1 MLFEIELGKGV
12 FSDWN
17 ELDFEAFGAMGV
29 NALADLP
36 KCFEHFFFVVFSQ
49 IISQNVSVLFVGCF
63 LHPDVHLAADRIQ
76 EGAYCFFQCLN

>member
-17 ELDFEAFGAMGV
+17 ELDFEALCAMGV

-36 KCFEHFFFVVFSQ
+36 ECFKHFFFVVFSK
-49 IISQNVSVLFVGCF
+49 IIPQNVSVLFIGCF
-63 LHPDVHLAADRIQ
+63 LHSDVHLAADGI
-76 EGAYCFFQCLN
+76 